1 MCSSDREAI
10 VVLRREIF
18 ASFVFSTTLLAL
30 PPPIFSALFSSL
42 AIAVVEEWR
51 TVFYVDDVF

>member
-1 MCSSDREAI
+1 
-10 VVLRREIF
+10 
-18 ASFVFSTTLLAL
+18 VFSTTLLAL